1 MGGRVAAAEANH
13 HELPRRCAD
22 QEAAAGAGQCGE
34 KADDEGAGNIDEH
47 RAPGKH
53 FPDAVRD
60 DPRKPI
66 ARGAA
71 KRAPQHDP

>member
-34 KADDEGAGNIDEH
+34 KADDEGAGILTSIVPQGNISRMLFETT
-47 RAPGKH
+47 PKTNS
-53 FPDAVRD
+53 
-60 DPRKPI
+60 
-66 ARGAA
+66 ARRRQARSPA
-71 KRAPQHDP
+71 